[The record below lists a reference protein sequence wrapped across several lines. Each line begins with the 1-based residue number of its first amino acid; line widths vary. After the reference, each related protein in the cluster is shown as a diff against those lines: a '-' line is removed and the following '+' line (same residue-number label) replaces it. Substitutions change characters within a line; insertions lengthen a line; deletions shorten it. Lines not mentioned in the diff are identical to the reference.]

1 MTYSAVARRIWGLPD
16 RSLGGAD
23 SSEAAPF
30 LQQTG
35 GPGALN
41 VGSSGEAHHGRH
53 RLGGDV
59 HQSTFPAAVAFM
71 VLSAL

>member
-30 LQQTG
+30 LQQT